1 MNDIDKTYPL
11 FPKLNKDGSE
21 QAQELMDKFKGEARK
36 VLYSVVDEMLTNIY
50 CDIIPEIESDS
61 WTNYRNTM
69 MAGFKNYDNRMIQNR
84 FDFKTIRQEIY
95 RDFKDEIIKDLNQ
108 DNLEKIKELEEKIKR
123 LQEVIQNRY

>member
-1 MNDIDKTYPL
+1 MNDTDKAYPL

-21 QAQELMDKFKGEARK
+21 QAQELMDKFKAEARK
-36 VLYSVVDEMLTNIY
+36 VLYSVVDEVLTNIY

-84 FDFKTIRQEIY
+84 WDFKTIRQEIY
-95 RDFKDEIIKDLNQ
+95 REFKDEIIKDLNQ
-108 DNLEKIKELEEKIKR
+108 DNLEKIAELEGVIKH
-123 LQEVIQNRY
+123 LQELRQNRY